1 MKGRESELDRQ
12 STVDNLQVG
21 IQDGRKASINSC
33 SGELHFCMP
42 GATLPCLLDTRVS
55 IVV

>member
-1 MKGRESELDRQ
+1 MKGRV
-12 STVDNLQVG
+12 TVDNLQVG